1 MSTPVDAP
9 SFDVVVVG
17 AGPAGLAAATEVARA
32 GLKALCLDKLAP
44 GGALI
49 NLTAL
54 HDYKEGA
61 DGPQVASQL
70 TDDATAA
77 GVEIGFGEVVRLSGS
92 GPWTVETAEGEHHA
106 GRAVVIA
113 TGLGKGRL
121 GLPGEDHYEGRGLSH
136 CASCD
141 GPLYAG
147 LPVIVAGSAGWAP
160 HEARELQAFASEVT
174 VIDTVAA
181 KLPDGVRHLDGRIVA
196 LEGSEG
202 LQSVVVESGGGRKT
216 VPTSAVFV
224 YVTPRLHP
232 AEGVGRQLPRTGL
245 QTGANHAAIR
255 AQTVETTQPMFPG
268 ATNGSAGAEP
278 SGAERRATRSGP
290 PSSLQS
296 PDGEWQPPGGSGFD
310 PGSKATGTVASRH
323 LQRPIGLRRFRR

>member
-1 MSTPVDAP
+1 MESP

-17 AGPAGLAAATEVARA
+17 AGPAGLAAATDVARA

-54 HDYKEGA
+54 HDYTEGA
-61 DGPQVASQL
+61 DGPQIASQL

-77 GVEIGFGEVVRLSGS
+77 GVEIGFGEVVRLSGT
-92 GPWTVETAEGEHHA
+92 GPWTIETAEGERHT

-113 TGLGKGRL
+113 TGLAKGRL
-121 GLPGEDHYEGRGLSH
+121 GLPEEDEYEGRGLSH

-147 LPVIVAGSAGWAP
+147 QPVIVAGSGGWAP
-160 HEARELQAFASEVT
+160 HEAEELKAFASEVT

-196 LEGSEG
+196 LEGSNG
-202 LQSVVVESGGGRKT
+202 LQSVVVESGGARKT

-224 YVTPRLHP
+224 YVGQSP
-232 AEGVGRQLPRTGL
+232 AAEFVPDSLARDATGHIVVDEGGRTS
-245 QTGANHAAIR
+245 AATAFAAGDVR
-255 AQTVETTQPMFPG
+255 
-268 ATNGSAGAEP
+268 AGARHYLADAIAD
-278 SGAERRATRSGP
+278 GQRAA
-290 PSSLQS
+290 Q
-296 PDGEWQPPGGSGFD
+296 
-310 PGSKATGTVASRH
+310 AVVAA
-323 LQRPIGLRRFRR
+323 LAKTT

>member
-1 MSTPVDAP
+1 MDAS
-9 SFDVVVVG
+9 SFDVIVIG
-17 AGPAGLAAATEVARA
+17 AGPAGLTTATGAARA

-49 NLTAL
+49 NLGQL
-54 HDYKEGA
+54 HDVEDA
-61 DGPQVASQL
+61 SDGPQVASQL

-92 GPWTVETAEGEHHA
+92 GPWTVETAEGEHHT

-147 LPVIVAGSAGWAP
+147 MPVIVAGAGGWAP
-160 HEARELQAFASEVT
+160 YEAEELKAFASEVT
-174 VIDTVAA
+174 IIDTVAA
-181 KLPDGVRHLDGRIVA
+181 RLPEGVLRLDGRIVA
-196 LEGSEG
+196 LEGSDG
-202 LQSVVVESGGGRKT
+202 LQSVVVESGGARKT

-224 YVTPRLHP
+224 YVGQSP
-232 AEGVGRQLPRTGL
+232 AAEFVPDSLARDAAGHIVVDEGGRTS
-245 QTGANHAAIR
+245 AAAVFAAGDVR
-255 AQTVETTQPMFPG
+255 
-268 ATNGSAGAEP
+268 AGARHYLADAIAD
-278 SGAERRATRSGP
+278 GQRAA
-290 PSSLQS
+290 Q
-296 PDGEWQPPGGSGFD
+296 
-310 PGSKATGTVASRH
+310 AVVAA
-323 LQRPIGLRRFRR
+323 LAKTT